1 MAEFDINE
9 KMDSIRRDI
18 REFRKTQ
25 EARLFSAEDSTIES
39 NESLYSK
46 MASKND
52 ISFVLGSDV
61 LITPHITNTTEWPTS
76 LCADFNECGVDIGN
90 MESNG
95 SVWRILKR
103 EKLGI
108 DGLVVMLQTSEIG
121 EKNLYMDASLGLSSD
136 INSAALWLVRILAP
150 EEYSDKTK
158 PVFAFGALV
167 QFELLSE
174 TPKMES
180 IQGAMKERNRA
191 SYEPRLLVAAR
202 SKNDSGEKGVA
213 ILTDND
219 RNASAN
225 EYLWTL
231 TWQVARED
239 TKVEGFDFLNDDA

>member
-1 MAEFDINE
+1 
-9 KMDSIRRDI
+9 
-18 REFRKTQ
+18 
-25 EARLFSAEDSTIES
+25 
-39 NESLYSK
+39 
-46 MASKND
+46 
-52 ISFVLGSDV
+52 
-61 LITPHITNTTEWPTS
+61 
-76 LCADFNECGVDIGN
+76 
-90 MESNG
+90 
-95 SVWRILKR
+95 
-103 EKLGI
+103 
-108 DGLVVMLQTSEIG
+108 
-121 EKNLYMDASLGLSSD
+121 MDASLGLSSD
-136 INSAALWLVRILAP
+136 INNAALWLVRILAP